1 MPYQPIDHT
10 ADLAIRVRADSLDGL
25 FADAAFGMFSL
36 IVDPMPVRG
45 TRKLAI
51 RVDADD
57 WEELMVAWLRELL
70 YLWNAKQIGLCAIT
84 DMAVT
89 PYAVHAAV
97 RVDTVHPR
105 SHHVLNEI
113 KAVTYHQIEVLSD
126 TGGWTARVV
135 FDA

>member
-1 MPYQPIDHT
+1 MPYQSIDHT

-36 IVDPMPVRG
+36 IAEPMPNRG
-45 TRKLAI
+45 SRKLAI

-57 WEELMVAWLRELL
+57 WEELMVALLRELL
-70 YLWNAKQIGLCAIT
+70 YLWNAKQIGLCAIA
-84 DMAVT
+84 DMEIT
-89 PYAVHAAV
+89 PYTVRAAI
-97 RVDTVHPR
+97 RVDTVNPR

-126 TGGWTARVV
+126 TGGWAARVI
-135 FDA
+135 FDV